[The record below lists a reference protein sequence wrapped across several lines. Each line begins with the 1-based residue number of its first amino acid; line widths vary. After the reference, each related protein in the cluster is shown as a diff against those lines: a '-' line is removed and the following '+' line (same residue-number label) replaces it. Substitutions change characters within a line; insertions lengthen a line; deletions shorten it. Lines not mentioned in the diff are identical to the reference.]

1 MAGGQPSKIKR
12 LKKMSEAEKV
22 LNIMFEAFE
31 EISEHDMGLDLGKCN
46 DEMILFG
53 AGATIDSLTL
63 VSLIVDLESK
73 VSEFFSIE
81 ISLTDD
87 RAMTREISPFD
98 TFGSLRI
105 YIEELI
111 TEKK

>member
-1 MAGGQPSKIKR
+1 MK
-12 LKKMSEAEKV
+12 EVEKV
-22 LNIMFEAFE
+22 LQIMLDAFE
-31 EISEHDMGLDLGKCN
+31 EIADQEISFDVGECN

-73 VSEFFSIE
+73 ISESFSIE

-111 TEKK
+111 SEMK

>member
-1 MAGGQPSKIKR
+1 MNNENRI
-12 LKKMSEAEKV
+12 LILMSNAFNELAEITGNV
-22 LNIMFEAFE
+22 ELNK
-31 EISEHDMGLDLGKCN
+31 LN
-46 DEMILFG
+46 DNTILFG

-73 VSEFFSIE
+73 ISEEFLCE

-98 TFGSLRI
+98 TFGSLKS
-105 YIEELI
+105 YIEELVSEI
-111 TEKK
+111 K

>member
-1 MAGGQPSKIKR
+1 MNNTT
-12 LKKMSEAEKV
+12 KV
-22 LNIMFEAFE
+22 LQLMLEAFDE
-31 EISEHDMGLDLGKCN
+31 LKSQNKAIEINKYDDNL
-46 DEMILFG
+46 ILFG

-73 VSEFFSIE
+73 ISEEFSYD

-98 TFGSLRI
+98 TFGSLKS
-105 YIEELI
+105 YIAELVN
-111 TEKK
+111 

>member
-1 MAGGQPSKIKR
+1 MNKSEKI
-12 LKKMSEAEKV
+12 LKIMLDAFKEIAEQNSE
-22 LNIMFEAFE
+22 I
-31 EISEHDMGLDLGKCN
+31 EIKKYDDNL
-46 DEMILFG
+46 ILFG

-73 VSEFFSIE
+73 ISEEFSCE

-98 TFGSLRI
+98 TFGSLKS
-105 YIEELI
+105 YIEELVSEI
-111 TEKK
+111 K

>member
-1 MAGGQPSKIKR
+1 MNNTT
-12 LKKMSEAEKV
+12 KV
-22 LNIMFEAFE
+22 LQLMLEAFDE
-31 EISEHDMGLDLGKCN
+31 LKSQNKAIEINKYDDNL
-46 DEMILFG
+46 ILFG

-73 VSEFFSIE
+73 ISEEFSYD

-98 TFGSLRI
+98 TFGSLKS
-105 YIEELI
+105 YIAELVNEI
-111 TEKK
+111 K